1 MDPGS
6 VSGTVP
12 RMGQIGVRP
21 AMKIRVSVNTPHPL
35 KIFCLTWRGHIYLP
49 LISKELLLLDRNVLS
64 KVSAPDKI
72 SDKAEQ
78 YWVGEFNRVSQ
89 NINPIL
95 TAYEGCFRRRPT
107 RAEFQQEL
115 SKSYEKL
122 RQLYPAKQV
131 IEHSTETS
139 GQLYDALE
147 PKLDR
152 QEQEVKFL
160 LAAAPLVLHRPS
172 DMDLMPKIREI
183 SRIAD
188 DFGLRGRSLV
198 QVALI
203 SCISE
208 SKHGEKLSAG
218 RRIIKPKS
226 AFSHGD
232 AHNAVADIHYLEFLL
247 AAASGPFGPIVLCT
261 MDQGLAHFWLG
272 LNASHSVKNEKNDIS
287 YRFSMDKKLCPRLN
301 CEQLD
306 ETRALV

>member
-1 MDPGS
+1 
-6 VSGTVP
+6 
-12 RMGQIGVRP
+12 
-21 AMKIRVSVNTPHPL
+21 MKIRVSVNTPYPL
-35 KIFCLTWRGHIYLP
+35 RVFCLTWRGHIHLP
-49 LISKELLLLDRNVLS
+49 LISTELLLLDRNILS
-64 KVSAPDKI
+64 KVSAPEKI

-78 YWVGEFNRVSQ
+78 YWIGEFNRVSQ
-89 NINPIL
+89 IINPIL

-107 RAEFQQEL
+107 RAEFQQEI
-115 SKSYEKL
+115 SNSYEKL
-122 RQLYPAKQV
+122 RRLYPAKQL
-131 IEHSTETS
+131 IEHSSETS

-147 PKLDR
+147 PKLER

-160 LAAAPLVLHRPS
+160 HAAAPLVVHRPS

-183 SRIAD
+183 CTIAD

-208 SKHGEKLSAG
+208 SKHGERLSAG
-218 RRIIKPKS
+218 RRVIKPKS

-247 AAASGPFGPIVLCT
+247 AAASGPFGPVVLCT

-272 LNASHSVKNEKNDIS
+272 LNVSDCARNDRNDIS
-287 YRFSMDKKLCPRLN
+287 YRFSIDKKLCPRLN
-301 CEQLD
+301 SEQLD
-306 ETRALV
+306 EARKLL